1 MSLFGRAILLI
12 AFAVAIFATVA
23 AIHGRTPRNRR
34 WFHAAERAVFAV
46 FGLITVAMATLLIA
60 LLTNHFE
67 LAAVANYSSREIE
80 SHFKFTALW
89 ASQPGS
95 LMLWA
100 WLLTGF
106 SSIAIVTNRRRNREL
121 MPIVVAVLGTM
132 AVFFTGLLSFV
143 TSPFATVAQVP
154 FDGTGL
160 VPALRNPYMITH
172 PPMLYLGY
180 VSIAIPF
187 AFAIAALVTRRL
199 DSAWLASIR
208 RWTLASW
215 TFLGVGILLGAKWAY
230 ESLTFGGYWVWDPVE
245 NAALLPWLTGTAF
258 LHSVMVQERRGMLKV
273 WNLALVITTF
283 ALTLFGTFLTRSG
296 IVASVHA
303 FGAQTVG
310 SYLLGAIVIVLAG
323 GIYLIITRL
332 DHLKSAHSLESY
344 FSREAIFL
352 YNNLLLVGLAFTVVW
367 GTIFPVL
374 TELVRGEKI
383 TVGRG
388 FFDQVAAPIGVV
400 LLLLTG
406 IGPLVPWRKAS
417 AGVLR
422 RRFLGPVIATI
433 VALPL
438 LLLTDARTNWMV
450 VAVAL
455 IAVFSL
461 ACIVSE
467 FWRGMKVRHAL
478 GGVNWAGALVQLVSR
493 NRRRYGGYI
502 VHVGIILVIVG
513 IAASRSFLSEGQ
525 FTLADGQSAKVGGY
539 TITHVSSLR
548 VKDDVKMRVVAVVEV
563 RRGDRLVATLQPA
576 KNRYLTSNESGDEIA
591 IASGFRRDVWMNLA
605 AMTDDPSKPPGQA
618 PNALGPTRN
627 QLATL
632 HVFVNPMVAWIW
644 LGGLIFLLGAII
656 AAWPPGRGA
665 RVTAP
670 APDASRAKA

>member
-352 YNNLLLVGLAFTVVW
+352 YNNLLLVGLAFAVIW

-374 TELVRGEKI
+374 SELVQGEKI

-388 FFDQVAAPIGVV
+388 FFDQVAAPIGFA

-417 AGVLR
+417 WSIVR
-422 RRFLGPVIATI
+422 RRFLVPLAVTAA
-433 VALPL
+433 VAPL
-438 LLLTDARTNWMV
+438 VLLTDARTSAPAA
-450 VAVAL
+450 AVFL
-455 IAVFSL
+455 IAVFTVV
-461 ACIVSE
+461 CIGSE

-478 GGVNWAGALVQLVSR
+478 GGVSWAGALTQLVAR

-502 VHVGIILVIVG
+502 VHIGIVVVIVG
-513 IAASRSFLSEGQ
+513 IAASRSFLSEG
-525 FTLADGQSAKVGGY
+525 TLTLRQGEQASLAGY
-539 TITHVSSLR
+539 TFTPQAFERTRDPNRMTVAATVR
-548 VKDDVKMRVVAVVEV
+548 VTRGADEVAVV
-563 RRGDRLVATLQPA
+563 RPA
-576 KNRYLTSNESGDEIA
+576 KHQYPSSGEAGDEIG
-591 IASGFRRDVWMNLA
+591 IASNLTRDIWVNLA
-605 AMTDDPSKPPGQA
+605 ALQDGT
-618 PNALGPTRN
+618 
-627 QLATL
+627 ATL
-632 HVFVNPMVAWIW
+632 HVFVNPLVAWIW
-644 LGGLIFLLGAII
+644 IGGLLLLLGSVI
-656 AAWPPGRGA
+656 AAWPPGRSA
-665 RVTAP
+665 RAHAP
-670 APDASRAKA
+670 ATDAERSTA